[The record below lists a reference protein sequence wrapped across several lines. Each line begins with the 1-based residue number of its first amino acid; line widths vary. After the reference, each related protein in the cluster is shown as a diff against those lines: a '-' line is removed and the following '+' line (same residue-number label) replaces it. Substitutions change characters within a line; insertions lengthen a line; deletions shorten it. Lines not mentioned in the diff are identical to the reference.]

1 MINILVSI
9 NKMRNFFILSVSL
22 FVTVIGFLF
31 YWCAKGRTEFCAEKE
46 FNGIKEHID
55 IKINYLHYSMLHYV
69 TKGNLLILSENY
81 TGISLRKN
89 KNDFLLIPLEHH
101 NIKYNDVLSL
111 DELGKFFSV
120 CIYQQNNVKHNTILF
135 LQNVRGIADING
147 DIIRLPSLFLN
158 TEQRPHPQFTWHR

>member
-1 MINILVSI
+1 
-9 NKMRNFFILSVSL
+9 
-22 FVTVIGFLF
+22 
-31 YWCAKGRTEFCAEKE
+31 
-46 FNGIKEHID
+46 
-55 IKINYLHYSMLHYV
+55 
-69 TKGNLLILSENY
+69 NLLILSENY